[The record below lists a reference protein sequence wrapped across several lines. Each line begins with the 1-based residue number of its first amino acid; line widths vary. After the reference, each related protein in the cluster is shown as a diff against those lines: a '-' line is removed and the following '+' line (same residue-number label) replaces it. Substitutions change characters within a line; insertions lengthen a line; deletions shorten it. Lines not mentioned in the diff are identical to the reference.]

1 MDWLLEIG
9 KEYGL
14 FVALVIYVLYENK
27 RREERYIEI
36 IQTLSEEI
44 KVDLAAIMQ
53 KIEAGE
59 K

>member
-27 RREERYIEI
+27 RREERYIQI
-36 IQTLSEEI
+36 IETLSDEI
-44 KVDLAAIMQ
+44 KVDLATIMQ
-53 KIEAGE
+53 KIEAND

>member
-1 MDWLLEIG
+1 MDWLVNIAQ
-9 KEYGL
+9 EYGL

-27 RREERYIEI
+27 RREERYIQI
-36 IQTLSEEI
+36 IETLSDEI

-53 KIEAGE
+53 KIEAGD

>member
-1 MDWLLEIG
+1 MDWLVNIAQ
-9 KEYGL
+9 EYGL

-27 RREERYIEI
+27 RREERYIQI
-36 IQTLSEEI
+36 IETLSDEI

-53 KIEAGE
+53 KIEASD

>member
-27 RREERYIEI
+27 RREERYIQI
-36 IQTLSEEI
+36 IETLSDEI

-53 KIEAGE
+53 KIEAKE

>member
-27 RREERYIEI
+27 RREERYIQI
-36 IQTLSEEI
+36 IETLSDEI

-53 KIEAGE
+53 KMES
-59 K
+59 KSK

>member
-1 MDWLLEIG
+1 MDWLLNIAQ
-9 KEYGL
+9 EYGL

-27 RREERYIEI
+27 RREERYIQI
-36 IQTLSEEI
+36 IETLSDEI

-53 KIEAGE
+53 KIEAGD